1 MEISAVKMEAW
12 WDARATCPAGKVQ
25 RRGQAH
31 YSIRERGEG
40 SGWNVRDQLHSE
52 QGDMVFQLKTALL
65 QAAQLQLF
73 VLSTGAQ
80 KIDNRIQITVFN
92 FQFNNALFYVF
103 GNLVHAKVSMLFIAI
118 ISYRT
123 FYM

>member
-12 WDARATCPAGKVQ
+12 WDACATCRTRKVR

-31 YSIRERGEG
+31 HFIRERCQG
-40 SGWNVRDQLHSE
+40 SGWNVRDELHSE
-52 QGDMVFQLKTALL
+52 QGDMVFQLKTTLL
-65 QAAQLQLF
+65 QAAQLQF
-73 VLSTGAQ
+73 FMLSTGAQ
-80 KIDNRIQITVFN
+80 KVYDRIEITVFD
-92 FQFNNALFYVF
+92 FQFDDAFFYVF
-103 GNLVHAKVSMLFIAI
+103 SNIVHAKVSMLFIAI